1 MGKEE
6 LVADNTFYSLFAKKD
21 ARIELK
27 KILLHFYSHIPP
39 KVQEEFKKLKK
50 EDFWNEIKPCLNL
63 IENPDKMNF
72 TDLLRPFIS
81 EEEKERGEYDVLV
94 IGHFLIETNHKV
106 IIIIDD
112 EKAIK
117 FMYNRFPKLKN
128 FHKRTGRFIVDC
140 CKKYE
145 IFNKDESEEIP
156 KIIEQNGRKYRLVE
170 E

>member
-81 EEEKERGEYDVLV
+81 EEEIKELPKEEIKEKNWDTRICVYCQME
-94 IGHFLIETNHKV
+94 IGT
-106 IIIIDD
+106 
-112 EKAIK
+112 EKKRYA
-117 FMYNRFPKLKN
+117 NGKL
-128 FHKRTGRFIVDC
+128 FHKKCF
-140 CKKYE
+140 KKAQSNY
-145 IFNKDESEEIP
+145 I
-156 KIIEQNGRKYRLVE
+156 NGKPINAQ
-170 E
+170 